1 LLAAAVENR
10 RNNGRERQSGGGS
23 IYNASNGLS
32 LNPFFLVVIAKKITN
47 HTNKIFLVSILIY
60 NNIQVIIYVQKN
72 K

>member
-32 LNPFFLVVIAKKITN
+32 LNPFFLVV
-47 HTNKIFLVSILIY
+47 VSDLY
-60 NNIQVIIYVQKN
+60 YRSDT
-72 K
+72 

>member
-32 LNPFFLVVIAKKITN
+32 LNPFFLVVAAENGHLEIVKE
-47 HTNKIFLVSILIY
+47 LI
-60 NNIQVIIYVQKN
+60 K
-72 K
+72 